1 MLMLRLVLIAWH
13 KEKLHNFWR
22 DCMSSEDWLLSRL
35 LLGFA
40 AFGYWPSNLIP
51 CIHMYSHW
59 LQHSFPSSLSY
70 CNHVYYVFSPNLI
83 LLQIPPLLSLT
94 INAYSPTKKLKVINL
109 VQHFSSHQWK
119 GKNIRNTASTHSA
132 TLFTMKKDW
141 VLHISNGTN
150 IGFFGEI
157 KSEVRDGYF
166 WIAGYQYYL
175 LYLSCHSSAPCS
187 STCASS
193 VE

>member
-1 MLMLRLVLIAWH
+1 MVIVGHMSSKSAFGAKNTGQKFLTP
-13 KEKLHNFWR
+13 KNFWWCR
-22 DCMSSEDWLLSRL
+22 NVCHDSCPGVIFGAGQRPLFPGRGGAELKII
-35 LLGFA
+35 GAGA
-40 AFGYWPSNLIP
+40 APGSHFPRGRGGACIP
-51 CIHMYSHW
+51 G
-59 LQHSFPSSLSY
+59 
-70 CNHVYYVFSPNLI
+70 NHVYYVFSPNLI

-94 INAYSPTKKLKVINL
+94 INAYSPYKKLKVINL

-157 KSEVRDGYF
+157 KSLVRDG
-166 WIAGYQYYL
+166 
-175 LYLSCHSSAPCS
+175 
-187 STCASS
+187 
-193 VE
+193 